1 MRTSS
6 RLGGGA
12 GFAGDRLDAPLHL
25 AEHGALDYL
34 ILECLAERTIALAQL
49 RRRQDPAS
57 GYDTRLAQR
66 IESLLPI
73 LKRKGIRLVSNLG
86 AANPLAAADA
96 IVAIAR
102 RLEIP
107 VRVAAVTGDDVF
119 DALDLAAPTMEGGV
133 PLSHYAPIV
142 SAVLIWAIVLMVLL
156 WVLLQHTQYVEI
168 GKAFM
173 MLA

>member
-1 MRTSS
+1 MRTGPMRASL

-12 GFAGDRLDAPLHL
+12 GFAGDRLDAPVHL

-34 ILECLAERTIALAQL
+34 ILVCLAARTIARAQL

-73 LKRKGIRLVSNLG
+73 LSRKGIRLVSNLG
-86 AANPLAAADA
+86 AANPLAGADA

-102 RLEIP
+102 RQKIP
-107 VRVAAVTGDDVF
+107 VKVAPVTA
-119 DALDLAAPTMEGGV
+119 DA
-133 PLSHYAPIV
+133 
-142 SAVLIWAIVLMVLL
+142 
-156 WVLLQHTQYVEI
+156 
-168 GKAFM
+168 
-173 MLA
+173 

>member
-1 MRTSS
+1 MRTSL

-12 GFAGDRLDAPLHL
+12 GFAGDRLDAPVHL

-49 RRRQDPAS
+49 RRRHDPAS

-73 LKRKGIRLVSNLG
+73 LKRKSIRLVSNLG

-96 IVAIAR
+96 IVAIAQRLSISSQGR
-102 RLEIP
+102 RGH
-107 VRVAAVTGDDVF
+107 RR
-119 DALDLAAPTMEGGV
+119 
-133 PLSHYAPIV
+133 
-142 SAVLIWAIVLMVLL
+142 
-156 WVLLQHTQYVEI
+156 
-168 GKAFM
+168 
-173 MLA
+173 